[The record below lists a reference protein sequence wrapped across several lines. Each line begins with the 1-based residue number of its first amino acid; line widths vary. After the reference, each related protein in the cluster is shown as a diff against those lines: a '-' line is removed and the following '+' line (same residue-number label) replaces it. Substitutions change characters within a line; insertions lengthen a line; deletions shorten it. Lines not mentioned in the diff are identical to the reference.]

1 MAFGLENEQTAF
13 IVNDAITSIGY
24 RKSIEPNFE
33 LGPWSYP
40 VTEFLTHFFTL
51 KKNSPQYTDE
61 EAAAVTYFGMIAEQ
75 PEPTAQ
81 VTDISIDWNAVDS
94 IAFDI
99 AAYDPAQAENGPNM
113 LLPYFE
119 TLINRNDLIRKDKQ
133 PYLGIKK
140 NDSGKWQIYFIW
152 KNVRTTRSLQ
162 ESYIESVYHLNR
174 YLYYNGL
181 YTGIQKTLSE
191 ESRRLQGLRAQ
202 ALASQQAAAKAL
214 ALSRA
219 SENVQEETIERYEKQ
234 LEAAQVKQQE
244 IDDYLRKLSNTPT
257 GQGSTTTAGA
267 SGVLPLVV
275 GAALA
280 ALALR

>member
-24 RKSIEPNFE
+24 RKNIDPNFE

-40 VTEFLTHFFTL
+40 VSEFLTRFFTL

-81 VTDISIDWNAVDS
+81 VTDISIDWTGVDS
-94 IAFDI
+94 IVYDI

-119 TLINRNDLIRKDKQ
+119 TLINRNDLIRKDKK

-140 NDSGKWQIYFIW
+140 NDAGKWQIYFIW

-181 YTGIQKTLSE
+181 YSGIQKTLSE

-202 ALASQQAAAKAL
+202 ALASQQAAAKSL

-219 SENVQEETIERYEKQ
+219 SENVQEEVVERYEKQ
-234 LEAAQVKQQE
+234 LEAAQIKQQE
-244 IDDYLRKLSNTPT
+244 IDDYLRKLANTPT

-267 SGVLPLVV
+267 SGVIPLAI

>member
-40 VTEFLTHFFTL
+40 VSEFLTRFFTL

-81 VTDISIDWNAVDS
+81 VTDISIDWNAVDT

-99 AAYDPAQAENGPNM
+99 AAYDPVMVDNGPNM

-119 TLINRNDLIRKDKQ
+119 TLINRNDLIRKDKK
-133 PYLGIKK
+133 PYLGIQK
-140 NDSGKWQIYFIW
+140 NDAGKWQIYFVW

-181 YTGIQKTLSE
+181 YSGIQKTLSE

-219 SENVQEETIERYEKQ
+219 SEDVQEEAVERYEKQ
-234 LEAAQVKQQE
+234 LKDAQVKQQE
-244 IDDYLRKLSNTPT
+244 IEDYLNKLANVPT
-257 GQGSTTTAGA
+257 GQGSTTTAG
-267 SGVLPLVV
+267 SSSILPLVV
-275 GAALA
+275 GALA
-280 ALALR
+280 ALALG